1 MGTFFRFREVA
12 SMRKLCDLTRGG
24 RLLAQSCCALAFLLF
39 GLSVASG
46 QGNSIGGHVFGGD
59 RKPLS
64 DVNVELLDDYSRT
77 ISRGRTNAS
86 GRYFFTG
93 LTAGR
98 FVVRVLPLG
107 TNYEEE
113 EQEVEIVNFVRQS
126 AAGGTQITGHAS
138 EQRDFYLR
146 RRFVPSGL
154 SAPSTIFVQEVP
166 ANAKQLY
173 KTGLEQLENKRTQ
186 EGYDSIKAAIEAFP
200 QYFAALET
208 LGIEYVKAGHFEAAE
223 ILLAVALQV
232 NPRSYKSWYGLARAY
247 EARKKYSESLGAVE
261 KAIEQNGA
269 AAEALF
275 LSGSLLRQAKEY
287 EKAEKQL
294 LKVRELA
301 GDLMPD
307 VHWELAL
314 LYGNGM
320 KRYKE
325 AAKELRAYLKA
336 RPEDKNAENIK
347 KLIVEFEEKAKS
359 AA

>member
-1 MGTFFRFREVA
+1 
-12 SMRKLCDLTRGG
+12 MRQLCDLTGGG
-24 RLLAQSCCALAFLLF
+24 RLIAHSCCALAFLLF
-39 GLSVASG
+39 GLSVVSG
-46 QGNSIGGHVFGGD
+46 QGGNTISGHVFGSD

-64 DVNVELLDDYSRT
+64 DINMELRDEYSRT
-77 ISRGRTNAS
+77 ISRGRTNAA
-86 GRYFFTG
+86 GRYFFMG
-93 LTAGR
+93 LSAGR
-98 FVVRVLPLG
+98 FIVKALPLG

-113 EQEVEIVNFVRQS
+113 EQEVEIVNFVRQGGI
-126 AAGGTQITGHAS
+126 AGDQTRISGHAN

-146 RRFVPSGL
+146 RRFVPTGL
-154 SAPSTIFVQEVP
+154 SAPATVFAQEVP
-166 ANAKQLY
+166 EQAKQLY
-173 KTGLEQLENKRTQ
+173 KTGLEHLENKRTQ
-186 EGYDSIKAAIEAFP
+186 EGYNSIKAAIEAFP

-223 ILLAVALQV
+223 ILLTVALQV
-232 NPRSYKSWYGLARAY
+232 NPRSYKSWYGLAKAY
-247 EARKKYSESLGAVE
+247 EARKKYGESLGAAE

-275 LSGSLLRQAKEY
+275 LAGSLLRRAKEY
-287 EKAEKQL
+287 EKAEKHL
-294 LKVRELA
+294 VKVRELA
-301 GDLMPD
+301 GDVMPD
-307 VHWELAL
+307 IHWELAL

-336 RPEDKNAENIK
+336 RPDDKNAESIK